1 MKTIVVGV
9 DGSPGSQEAVEFAAR
24 EAAAH
29 GATLRLV
36 SAWEIPPSVLSNGGV
51 PSEIYDN
58 LEAEARRTLDA
69 AAARVLEIDP
79 TVAVEQRTVE
89 GHAGNALV
97 DEAETADLVVI
108 GRRGHGALTELL
120 LGSISHQVADHARCP
135 VVIVPRAD
143 TARGQQLG
151 EDRWKA

>member
-9 DGSPGSQEAVEFAAR
+9 DGSPSSEAAVEFGAS

-36 SAWEIPPSVLSNGGV
+36 SAWEVPATVLSSGGV
-51 PSEIYDN
+51 APDIYLSFED
-58 LEAEARRTLDA
+58 EARRIVRDA
-69 AAARVLEIDP
+69 AARAKAMEPMVSLEERV
-79 TVAVEQRTVE
+79 VE

-108 GRRGHGALTELL
+108 GRRGHRALTELL
-120 LGSISHQVADHARCP
+120 LGSISHQVVDHAKCP
-135 VVIVPRAD
+135 VVIVPPA
-143 TARGQQLG
+143 AG
-151 EDRWKA
+151 E